1 MHGGGVDTEQY
12 FLICEQMGVEPKEE
26 DIPKDPS
33 TFSLE
38 AQQALV
44 LLNSLPDNWDGM
56 NGVWL
61 GKDYSG
67 LQDIIDIY
75 EIYKKRE
82 VFELLKV
89 CEVQLGKYYEQ
100 KRKEQEQLSK
110 SKRGR

>member
-1 MHGGGVDTEQY
+1 
-12 FLICEQMGVEPKEE
+12 MGVEPKEE

-44 LLNSLPDNWDGM
+44 LLNALPDKWDGM

-67 LQDIIDIY
+67 LGDILDIY
-75 EIYKKRE
+75 QIEERRE

-89 CEVQLGKYYEQ
+89 CETELNKFYAQ
-100 KRKEQEQLSK
+100 KRKEQEALSK
-110 SKRGR
+110 AKRGR

>member
-1 MHGGGVDTEQY
+1 
-12 FLICEQMGVEPKEE
+12 MGVEPKEE

-44 LLNSLPDNWDGM
+44 LLNALPDIWEGM

-61 GKDYSG
+61 GKNYNG
-67 LQDIIDIY
+67 LVDIMDLYKIDD
-75 EIYKKRE
+75 KRE

-89 CEVQLGKYYEQ
+89 CEDELGKYYAQ

-110 SKRGR
+110 AKRGR

>member
-1 MHGGGVDTEQY
+1 
-12 FLICEQMGVEPKEE
+12 MGVEPKEE
-26 DIPKDPS
+26 DVPKDPS

-44 LLNSLPDNWDGM
+44 VMNALPDNWEGM

-67 LQDIIDIY
+67 LGDILDIF
-75 EIYKKRE
+75 EVSSKRE
-82 VFELLKV
+82 VFELLKI
-89 CEVQLGKYYEQ
+89 CEDELSKYYAQ

-110 SKRGR
+110 AKRGR

>member
-1 MHGGGVDTEQY
+1 
-12 FLICEQMGVEPKEE
+12 MGVEPKEE

-44 LLNSLPDNWDGM
+44 VMNALPDNWDGM

-67 LQDIIDIY
+67 LGDILDIF
-75 EIYKKRE
+75 EISSKRE
-82 VFELLKV
+82 VFELLKI
-89 CEVQLGKYYEQ
+89 CEAELSKYYTQ
-100 KRKEQEQLSK
+100 KRKEQEALSK
-110 SKRGR
+110 AKRGR

>member
-1 MHGGGVDTEQY
+1 
-12 FLICEQMGVEPKEE
+12 MGVEPKEE

-44 LLNSLPDNWDGM
+44 LMNALPDNWEGM

-61 GKDYSG
+61 GKNYTG
-67 LQDIIDIY
+67 LFDIMDLYKIDD
-75 EIYKKRE
+75 KRE

-89 CEVQLGKYYEQ
+89 CEEELSKFYTQ
-100 KRKEQEQLSK
+100 KRKEQDQLSK
-110 SKRGR
+110 AKRGR

>member
-1 MHGGGVDTEQY
+1 
-12 FLICEQMGVEPKEE
+12 MGVEPKEE

-44 LLNSLPDNWDGM
+44 VMNALPDNWDGM

-67 LQDIIDIY
+67 LGDILDIF
-75 EIYKKRE
+75 EISNKRE
-82 VFELLKV
+82 VFELLKT
-89 CEVQLGKYYEQ
+89 CEEELGKFYAQ
-100 KRKEQEQLSK
+100 KRKEQEALSK
-110 SKRGR
+110 AKRGK